1 MTNVRD
7 LQDEQFDRQEAIE
20 AAVHK
25 RRFLLN
31 RMVPDPDDK
40 DDSNDDEGEQAI
52 DSDEDRGTEDDSDE
66 GTADGADADQ

>member
-1 MTNVRD
+1 MANVRD

-31 RMVPDPDDK
+31 RVVLDLDDIV
-40 DDSNDDEGEQAI
+40 DSEQENDEN
-52 DSDEDRGTEDDSDE
+52 SGTEDIDEDTGDSD
-66 GTADGADADQ
+66 DDDDQ